1 MVEKIN
7 RFIFGICLLSSSYS
21 AISGPQINNKF
32 INPYQVYYT
41 SEKLNRETIEDLA
54 KYDLVVLER
63 SQYMS
68 SLNNN
73 TWAELKSKNP
83 EIIITLYQNGSQV
96 AENTDHLEPL
106 FLDNIGRFNIA
117 RGNPEGSISDNP
129 EWFLK
134 NELGDIIKDSVNSES
149 LILDYGNPAVVDYW
163 LKSTNDDIVNTP
175 WKADGVMVDN
185 LKSFKNNTTNDPSR
199 LPAKYPDPQTNNNV
213 TNTFINDITTALH
226 NQGQIVV
233 PNRTNSRSAEGEAAW
248 VDLDSRTNP
257 PDIILEEGAF
267 AVNWGAG
274 DVQFYSLDDW
284 LRQITIPQK
293 IKNSSV
299 AFLSHTDL
307 GPGQT
312 GIDSDGNEVN
322 FNQIFWYSLGSYLL
336 AKNDEQPTLFSF
348 DYDRDANGDYKRIS
362 WFDIYT
368 ELDLGQALEETIPAN
383 VESNSIYMR
392 EFEKG
397 YVYVNPLSSAISNIP
412 SPSSE
417 ALKVDFSI
425 DGTVLSEG
433 PLANDHFSIDGHSTV
448 ILLKAG
454 QTSSVNSSSTIDPC
468 AEVPDPTIITE
479 PIAAPEETP
488 TPSSD
493 DDTPTPDNNDEH
505 SPNNDVLLD

>member
-1 MVEKIN
+1 M
-7 RFIFGICLLSSSYS
+7 S
-21 AISGPQINNKF
+21 A
-32 INPYQVYYT
+32 
-41 SEKLNRETIEDLA
+41 
-54 KYDLVVLER
+54 
-63 SQYMS
+63 
-68 SLNNN
+68 LNNN
-73 TWAELKSKNP
+73 TWTELKSKNP

-106 FLDNIGRFNIA
+106 FLDNIGRFNIS

-134 NELGDIIKDSVNSES
+134 NEPGDIIKDSVNNES
-149 LILDYGNPAVVDYW
+149 LILDYGNSSVVDYW

-175 WKADGVMVDN
+175 WKADGIMVDN
-185 LKSFKNNTTNDPSR
+185 LKSSNNSAATSDPSR
-199 LPAKYPDPQTNNNV
+199 WPAKYPDAQTNNSV
-213 TNTFINDITTALH
+213 ENTFINDITTTLH
-226 NQGQIVV
+226 DQGQIVV
-233 PNRTNSRSAEGEAAW
+233 PNRTNSRSTEGEAAW
-248 VDLDSRTNP
+248 VDLDSRPNP

-267 AVNWGAG
+267 AVNWGEG
-274 DVQFYSLDDW
+274 DVHFYSLDDW

-299 AFLSHTDL
+299 ALLSHTDL
-307 GPGQT
+307 SPGQT
-312 GIDSDGNEVN
+312 GVDSNGNEVS
-322 FNQIFWYSLGSYLL
+322 FKQVFWYSLGSYLL

-368 ELDLGQALEETIPAN
+368 QFDLGQAIEETIPAT
-383 VESNSIYMR
+383 VETNSVYMR
-392 EFEKG
+392 EFDKG
-397 YVYVNPLSSAISNIP
+397 YVYVNPLSSAVSDIP

-425 DGTVLSEG
+425 DGTVLSES

-448 ILLKAG
+448 VLLKSG
-454 QTSSVNSSSTIDPC
+454 QTSGVNSSSSEDTFDPC
-468 AEVPDPTIITE
+468 AEVPDPDIVTE
-479 PIAAPEETP
+479 PTTADPEETP

-493 DDTPTPDNNDEH
+493 DDTPAPDNNDEH